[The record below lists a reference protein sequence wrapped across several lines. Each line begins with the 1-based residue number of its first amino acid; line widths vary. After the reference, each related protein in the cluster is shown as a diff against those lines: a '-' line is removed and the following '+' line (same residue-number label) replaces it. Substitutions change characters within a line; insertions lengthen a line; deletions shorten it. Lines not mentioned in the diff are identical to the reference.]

1 MRIISGE
8 LKGRKLIIPKNLTI
22 KPTKDIVRESF
33 FNIIQNYFNLNEI
46 SALDLFAGS
55 GFISYEFA
63 SRDCKDITCVDIEYN
78 CCKFIIDTSK
88 KLNIKDKIN
97 TFHSDYLRFILKTK
111 KNSIIIYC
119 DPPFN
124 SNYYNKIL
132 EIIFSKK
139 ILSDNGWLILE
150 HPINLS
156 FSKHP
161 NFFDQRR
168 YGKVLLSMFKYQN
181 NE

>member
-8 LKGRKLIIPKNLTI
+8 FKGRRINIPKNLTI

-46 SALDLFAGS
+46 FVLDLFAGS

-63 SRDCKDITCVDIEYN
+63 SRNCNNITSVDIEYN
-78 CCKFIIDTSK
+78 CCKFITDTSNM
-88 KLNIKDKIN
+88 LNIRDKIN
-97 TFHSDYLRFILKTK
+97 TFHSDYARFLLKTK
-111 KNSIIIYC
+111 NKFDIIYC

-124 SNYYNKIL
+124 SNYYNIIL

-139 ILSDNGWLILE
+139 ILTNNGWLILE
-150 HPINLS
+150 HPINLT

-168 YGKVLLSMFKYQN
+168 Y
-181 NE
+181 